1 MVKKQDKFYDVII
14 IGAGISGL
22 TSAALLS
29 KVGIS
34 VCVIEQNSMPGGYL
48 AKYENNGYVFDT
60 SIHWLNSCSPKGT
73 VTRIFDLIGSDYP
86 VAQPQKRIKR
96 FVGKNFDFLLTNNPD
111 ELKDLLIRKYPDDSK
126 GIEAFFKS
134 AKKLSKPLNRTDE
147 IFRIRET
154 MNFFEQIKYL
164 LYRFR
169 FVLPFLKH
177 ITYSGKDG
185 KRKGLGKYF
194 NTPELHDVFANED
207 DLLSC
212 LIPIAWAYNQD
223 YYNSPV
229 GGSYNYP
236 KWLDYVVNYHGNKL
250 IYNSKVI
257 KINVDEKG
265 SCKSVIYESGN
276 KQEELFC
283 NYIIAACDIG
293 SVYRNMLPE
302 KYLPSKFLEK
312 LNSAELYSSAFIIYI
327 SLDCPASAFGFNEE
341 MISFTDC
348 DNLFPN
354 RENIKFSTNE
364 LAVFSQSERDKT
376 TVPKGCGSLTVI
388 MPAYLKDNN
397 KWQTEVD
404 ENGNHN
410 RGIRYNKLKEIYAE
424 TLISRIEE
432 KLSVNIR
439 KNIVSY
445 NVATPITLF
454 RYTNNHDGSMMGAKP
469 GKKNML
475 SGIAHYKTSVKGLYI
490 SGHWAELGGGVPIAI
505 KAAFNATLLVL
516 NKKKHKAF
524 KLYIDYLNEKK
535 NKDEILSSDILLFY
549 DNSWDNK

>member
-1 MVKKQDKFYDVII
+1 MFIQQDKFYDVII

-29 KVGIS
+29 KAGIS
-34 VCVIEQNSMPGGYL
+34 VCVIEQNSLPGGYL
-48 AKYENNGYVFDT
+48 AKYEKNGYIFDT
-60 SIHWLNSCSPKGT
+60 SIHWLNSCSPKDV

-96 FVGKNFDFLLTNNPD
+96 YLGKNFDFLLTNNPD
-111 ELKDLLIRKYPDDSK
+111 ELKELLIEKYPDDKK
-126 GIEAFFKS
+126 GIEIFFKS
-134 AKKLSKPLNRTDE
+134 AKKLSIPLSR
-147 IFRIRET
+147 IGKMFRIGDT
-154 MNFFEQIKYL
+154 MNLFELIKHQL
-164 LYRFR
+164 NKLR

-177 ITYSGKDG
+177 VMYSGKEG
-185 KRKGLGKYF
+185 KRKGLSKYF

-212 LIPIAWAYNQD
+212 LIPLAWAYNQD
-223 YYNSPV
+223 FYNSPV
-229 GGSYNYP
+229 GGSFTYP

-250 IYNSKVI
+250 IYKSKVI
-257 KINVDEKG
+257 KINVDDKG
-265 SCKSVIYESGN
+265 SCKSVIYERGK

-293 SVYRNMLPE
+293 SVYKKMLPE

-327 SLDCPASAFGFNEE
+327 SLDCPASIFGFNEE

-348 DNLFPN
+348 DDVFSKN
-354 RENIKFSTNE
+354 ETIKFSTNE
-364 LAVFSQSERDKT
+364 LSIFSQSERDKT
-376 TVPKGCGSLTVI
+376 TAPKGCGTLTVM
-388 MPAYLKDNN
+388 MPAYLKNN
-397 KWQTEVD
+397 NTWQTKVD
-404 ENGNHN
+404 EKGNHI
-410 RGIRYNKLKEIYAE
+410 RGKEYNKLKEIYAE
-424 TLISRIEE
+424 TLISRIED

-445 NVATPITLF
+445 NVATPVTLY
-454 RYTNNHDGSMMGAKP
+454 RYTKNRDGSMMGAKP

-475 SGIAHYKTSVKGLYI
+475 SRIAHYKTSVRGLYI
-490 SGHWAELGGGVPIAI
+490 SGHWAELGGGVPIAV

-524 KLYIDYLNEKK
+524 KLYIDYLNGKK
-535 NKDEILSSDILLFY
+535 TKDELLSSNTLIYY
-549 DNSWDNK
+549 DNSWTNK